1 MAESLPQYATLAT
14 RNHIVDDG
22 ATLLSVTSQ
31 QSLFTKE
38 NLLSP
43 LRSKRVRS
51 LSSSVQWQLVG
62 QLATPKLPTVLA
74 LIDSNLAASKAV
86 TWELADDQ
94 GMTSNK
100 LTWNFTTYAQDWTP
114 KTRTGRHVLRWFPG
128 TPDTTVGS
136 VSARSFFR
144 LTFAANSTL
153 DSDGDGVADSY
164 FELGTLFVGS
174 YARLPIN
181 LGFEREID
189 DPSELSESDGG
200 AVYPDRRPAVHK
212 LSNEAPLL
220 NDASSIAMLRAL
232 DDAGTTRHCLLDL
245 WGWTS
250 DATKKADS
258 CYYGRVERVRQTRFV
273 QMFDR
278 LTHSFIEARA

>member
-1 MAESLPQYATLAT
+1 MAESLPQYATLTT
-14 RNHIVDDG
+14 RNRIVDDG
-22 ATLLSVTSQ
+22 AILLSVTSQ

-43 LRSKRVRS
+43 LRSKRLRS

-62 QLATPKLPTVLA
+62 QFATPTLPGVVA
-74 LIDSNLAASKAV
+74 LIDSNLASGKAV

-114 KTRTGRHVLRWFPG
+114 KTRTGRHILRWFPG
-128 TPDTTVGS
+128 TPDVTVGS

-144 LTFAANSTL
+144 LTFAANSTI
-153 DSDGDGVADSY
+153 DTDGDGVADSY
-164 FELGTLFVGS
+164 FELGNLFVGS
-174 YARLPIN
+174 YVRLPIN
-181 LGFEREID
+181 LGFERELS
-189 DPSELSESDGG
+189 DPSQLSESDGG
-200 AVYPDRRPAVHK
+200 AIYPDRRPTVHE

-220 NDASSIAMLRAL
+220 NDASSIAMVRAL

-258 CYYGRVERVRQTRFV
+258 CYYGRVDRVRQTRFV

-278 LTHSFIEARA
+278 LTHTFLEARA